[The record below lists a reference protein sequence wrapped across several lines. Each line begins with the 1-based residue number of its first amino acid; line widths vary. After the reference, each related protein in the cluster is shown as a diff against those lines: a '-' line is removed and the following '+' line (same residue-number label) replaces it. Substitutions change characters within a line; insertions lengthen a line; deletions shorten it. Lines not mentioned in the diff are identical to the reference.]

1 MARRYS
7 EISMFL
13 GVGQLDSARIASF
26 KRGTIETL
34 AFRRDELQY
43 VKKHSDLG
51 EIIKRAGV
59 YVLLGT
65 NPDKPKQPIAYVGE
79 GTEIIK
85 RLTTHEK
92 DKTKYW
98 TEAAILVS
106 KTKGGFELGDHKN
119 LEALLIKKIKQ
130 LRKWTVVNANEPS
143 DNRGGLSQG
152 AQKDLEH
159 LLEDAIILFDTI
171 GINVFRALM
180 DVDRRKF
187 QKNREKNKDKI
198 DQTNSNSGKSKTN
211 RFVKTENSGKN
222 VKINMFKAK
231 GRNFNSTMTL
241 YTDQSVKLHKNSEIS
256 QEIANTNKEKM
267 EQYRNELIKQNKLQF
282 SNGRLILI
290 EDIKF
295 DSSSGVASFV
305 SGTNRSGPMFWKIVD
320 KKSNKEITLKEYMLN
335 RQQTESIPVFY
346 FGKDKFNARMTIDIE
361 TKECTVLKNS
371 NANKDYGGSVREG
384 FVSYR
389 EKLVTDGILRK
400 EKDYLVFT
408 KDFVFKNPNQATTIV
423 AGYSVNANKSLKLE
437 DGTTYAEWKS
447 ARGKKQ

>member
-1 MARRYS
+1 MERRIG
-7 EISMFL
+7 EISMDL
-13 GVGQLDSARIASF
+13 VRGQLDSARIASINL
-26 KRGTIETL
+26 RPIVTL

-43 VKKHSDLG
+43 VKKDSELSG
-51 EIIKRAGV
+51 LVNRAGV

-65 NPDKPKQPIAYVGE
+65 NPDKPKKPIAYVGE

-85 RLTTHEK
+85 RLIFHDK
-92 DKTKYW
+92 DETKNW
-98 TEAAILVS
+98 TEVAVLVS
-106 KTKGGFELGDHKN
+106 NTEGGFELGDHKN
-119 LEALLIKKIKQ
+119 LEAMLIKKIKQ

-152 AQKDLEH
+152 AQKDLKH
-159 LLEDAIILFDTI
+159 LLEDSIILFDII
-171 GINVFRALM
+171 GINVFRDLM

-187 QKNREKNKDKI
+187 QKVREKNKDKAS
-198 DQTNSNSGKSKTN
+198 QTNSNSGKSKTN
-211 RFVKTENSGKN
+211 RLVKTENFVEN
-222 VKINMFKAK
+222 VKINTFKAN
-231 GRNFNSTMTL
+231 GRNFKATMTL
-241 YTDQSVKLHKNSEIS
+241 YTDQSVKLHKTSEIS

-267 EQYRNELIKQNKLQF
+267 EKYRNELIKRNKLQF

-295 DSSSGVASFV
+295 DSSSGAASFV
-305 SGTNRSGPMFWKIVD
+305 SGSNRSGPIFWKIVD
-320 KKSNKEITLKEYMLN
+320 KKSNKEITLKEYLLN
-335 RQQTESIPVFY
+335 GISTESTTVFY

-389 EKLVTDGILRK
+389 EKLVSDGILRK
-400 EKDYLVFT
+400 EEDYLVFT
-408 KDFVFKNPNQATTIV
+408 KDFVFKSPNQATTVV

-437 DGTTYAEWKS
+437 DGTTYGAWKS